1 MIKNIF
7 KKKKK
12 VIIILLFIVLLLYL
26 YMFYFSRSLR
36 VRYIELEFDDLPYSF
51 EGTKVAFAADTHAG
65 LYIPTSHV
73 KKMSDIIRK
82 NNPDLILF
90 AGDYIYSAPRLF
102 HYYNS
107 NNVQKFDE
115 GIKDLNAKFGKY
127 SVMGNHDNW
136 ESTTDVS
143 NCLIRNGFKTIDNN
157 IVFITNEAGDYISI
171 GGVGDFLT
179 DKVEFDSATKGVET
193 NNFHIML
200 SHEPLFPLKIAREGG
215 YNKLIDFF
223 LAGHTHGFQISFM
236 PIKLIEFINKNRE
249 YPLMS
254 IYGKMKA
261 YNTKIYVTSG
271 VGVVLLPFRLFAY
284 PEVVIIT
291 LKRKR

>member
-7 KKKKK
+7 NKKRK
-12 VIIILLFIVLLLYL
+12 VIIFLLFIILLLCL

-51 EGTKVAFAADTHAG
+51 EGTKVAFAADMHAG

-73 KKMSDIIRK
+73 KKMSDIIRE

-143 NCLIRNGFKTIDNN
+143 NCLIKNGFKTIDNN

-179 DKVEFDSATKGVET
+179 DKVE
-193 NNFHIML
+193 
-200 SHEPLFPLKIAREGG
+200 
-215 YNKLIDFF
+215 
-223 LAGHTHGFQISFM
+223 
-236 PIKLIEFINKNRE
+236 
-249 YPLMS
+249 
-254 IYGKMKA
+254 
-261 YNTKIYVTSG
+261 
-271 VGVVLLPFRLFAY
+271 
-284 PEVVIIT
+284 
-291 LKRKR
+291 